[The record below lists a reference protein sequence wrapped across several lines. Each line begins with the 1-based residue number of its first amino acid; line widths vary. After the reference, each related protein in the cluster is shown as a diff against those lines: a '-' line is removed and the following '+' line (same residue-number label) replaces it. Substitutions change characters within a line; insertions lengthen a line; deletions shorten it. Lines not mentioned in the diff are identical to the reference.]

1 MINTITT
8 NKQVKLS
15 ELIPF
20 ENNPRILTIETR
32 KQLKDS
38 LATFDLVEPL
48 VINDKNIVIGG
59 NQRLSVLKEIYIES
73 PDTLIDCV
81 VIEGLT
87 DSKEKA
93 LNIALN
99 RIEGYWDIEK
109 LKNILITIDKSD
121 LSLTGFSDKEI
132 QIFSGEIEN
141 AELENNNLQEK
152 FDLLAVCK
160 NKEEMDLVIN
170 YAKENKIVITTKNL

>member
-59 NQRLSVLKEIYIES
+59 NQRL
-73 PDTLIDCV
+73 
-81 VIEGLT
+81 
-87 DSKEKA
+87 
-93 LNIALN
+93 
-99 RIEGYWDIEK
+99 
-109 LKNILITIDKSD
+109 
-121 LSLTGFSDKEI
+121 
-132 QIFSGEIEN
+132 
-141 AELENNNLQEK
+141 
-152 FDLLAVCK
+152 
-160 NKEEMDLVIN
+160 
-170 YAKENKIVITTKNL
+170 